1 MEIRQKDAGNKGKEI
16 VRRELGRVF
25 TNGTI
30 VDGEYLSSHDANH
43 CVSIKE
49 FSPSTHEPS
58 VFGICIMDA
67 STGEFQLSY
76 LQDDIIRT
84 RLETLF
90 RQIRPKE
97 LICAKV
103 GPSVKGSRA
112 IADNQGNLTVA
123 TERILRHIL
132 PMNCLR
138 QSFKEGKEF
147 WDSDR
152 TISELGTTFGDDIPA
167 EIASLQNQPTAM
179 EALGGMMFYLQA
191 LNLRQDLLTQRNFN
205 IYDPIREGNRL
216 ILDGLTL
223 GHMEVLVNN
232 EGGTEG
238 TLLELLQ
245 NCATPFGKCCPKARL
260 TELTV

>member
-1 MEIRQKDAGNKGKEI
+1 
-16 VRRELGRVF
+16 
-25 TNGTI
+25 
-30 VDGEYLSSHDANH
+30 
-43 CVSIKE
+43 
-49 FSPSTHEPS
+49 
-58 VFGICIMDA
+58 
-67 STGEFQLSY
+67 
-76 LQDDIIRT
+76 
-84 RLETLF
+84 
-90 RQIRPKE
+90 
-97 LICAKV
+97 
-103 GPSVKGSRA
+103 
-112 IADNQGNLTVA
+112 
-123 TERILRHIL
+123 
-132 PMNCLR
+132 MNCLR

-245 NCATPFGKCCPKARL
+245 NCATPFGKIDLSRRRSK
-260 TELTV
+260 LTV

>member
-1 MEIRQKDAGNKGKEI
+1 MEIRQKDAGNKGREI

-30 VDGEYLSSHDANH
+30 VDGEYLSTHDANH

-49 FSPSTHEPS
+49 FSPGPNEPS
-58 VFGICIMDA
+58 TFGVCIVDA
-67 STGEFQLSY
+67 STGEFQLSFF
-76 LQDDIIRT
+76 QDDIIRT

-103 GPSVKGSRA
+103 CPSYNKDTC
-112 IADNQGNLTVA
+112 ADGQGNLTIA

-132 PMNCLR
+132 PISCIR
-138 QSFKEGKEF
+138 QTFKDGKEF
-147 WDSDR
+147 WDSNR
-152 TISELGTTFGDDIPA
+152 TQSELTSTFGDDIPA
-167 EIASLQNQPTAM
+167 EIASLRDQPTAM
-179 EALGGMMFYLQA
+179 EALGGMISYLQT

-232 EGGTEG
+232 EGGIEG

-245 NCATPFGKCCPKARL
+245 KCATPFGQFLLSWR
-260 TELTV
+260 